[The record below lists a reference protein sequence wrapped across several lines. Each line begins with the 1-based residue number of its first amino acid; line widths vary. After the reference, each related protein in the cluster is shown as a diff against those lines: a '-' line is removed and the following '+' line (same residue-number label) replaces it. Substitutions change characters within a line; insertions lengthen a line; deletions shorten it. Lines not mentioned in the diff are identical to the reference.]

1 MRITAQTAQTNE
13 VVPEGTYLLELR
25 ELRGPQPR
33 DYTNAAGDPIHID
46 QSFRMGVK
54 VVEGDVKGRMAWD
67 TVDVDGP
74 MGWRFVALADACLAK
89 KHKKGDN
96 IETEQIVGR
105 KFLATIKHAASKG
118 DTPFTNLTNF
128 APAPADGAV
137 ARPKLG
143 GMNPTAKR
151 L

>member
-1 MRITAQTAQTNE
+1 MRIVASTAQTNE
-13 VVPEGTYLLELR
+13 VVPEGTYTFELR

-33 DYTNAAGDPIHID
+33 DYTNSAGDPIHID

-54 VVEGDVKGRMAWD
+54 VVDGDVKGRMAWD
-67 TVDVDGP
+67 TVDADGP
-74 MGWRFVALADACLAK
+74 MGWRFVSLADACLAK

-96 IETEQIVGR
+96 IETETLLGR
-105 KFLATIKHAASKG
+105 KFVATLKHGKSK
-118 DTPFTNLTNF
+118 DPEAPFTNLINF
-128 APAPADGAV
+128 VPAPTEA

-143 GMNPTAKR
+143 GIAPTAKR

>member
-1 MRITAQTAQTNE
+1 MRIVASTAQTNE
-13 VVPEGTYLLELR
+13 VVPPGTYTFELR

-33 DYTNAAGDPIHID
+33 DYTNSAGDTIHID

-67 TVDVDGP
+67 TLDVDGP
-74 MGWRFVALADACLAK
+74 MGWRFTSLADACLSK
-89 KHKKGDN
+89 KHKKGEN
-96 IETEQIVGR
+96 IDT
-105 KFLATIKHAASKG
+105 LKHAPSK
-118 DTPFTNLTNF
+118 DPESPFTNLTNF
-128 APAPADGAV
+128 VPAPTEA

-143 GMNPTAKR
+143 GVSAAPAAKR